1 MVLASEAVKNRSY
14 AKRLF
19 FWKRE
24 RKQLKGTV
32 AFFFFLIVSAF
43 GQWCS
48 IQTHVVALK
57 NKLRNTWDVIF
68 AAEGIGQLI
77 ACDSGVQETNEK

>member
-1 MVLASEAVKNRSY
+1 VVLALKAVKSGSY
-14 AKRLF
+14 AKCFF

-32 AFFFFLIVSAF
+32 AFFFLIVSAF

-48 IQTHVVALK
+48 IQTHVVVLE

-68 AAEGIGQLI
+68 AAEGIVQLI
-77 ACDSGVQETNEK
+77 ACDSGVQETNKK

>member
-1 MVLASEAVKNRSY
+1 MVLASDAVKNGNY
-14 AKRLF
+14 ANRFF

-24 RKQLKGTV
+24 RKQLKRTV
-32 AFFFFLIVSAF
+32 AFFFPLIVSAF

-48 IQTHVVALK
+48 IQTHVVVLK

-68 AAEGIGQLI
+68 TAEGIVQLI
-77 ACDSGVQETNEK
+77 ACDTSGEK